1 MDVVPKP
8 QPSVDEGQWEEKV
21 KAYHLPRAEINKV
34 SARRAR
40 VYLTM
45 LTVNILPS
53 QVVMEY
59 LVKEGF
65 KDAVAAFQEESGINP
80 GVNMS
85 ALDDQIKIRDA
96 VEAGISLP
104 ISTMRQSVP
113 SALSHSFLS
122 SLPLSA
128 HAGAIQEA
136 VELVNDVDP
145 EILDTNSTL
154 YFHLQQQQLLELIK
168 EVGCNPRGHVLNLKH
183 AQNFLHDC
191 RVTSRRF

>member
-1 MDVVPKP
+1 
-8 QPSVDEGQWEEKV
+8 
-21 KAYHLPRAEINKV
+21 
-34 SARRAR
+34 
-40 VYLTM
+40 
-45 LTVNILPS
+45 
-53 QVVMEY
+53 MEY

-85 ALDDQIKIRDA
+85 TLDDQIKIRDA
-96 VEAGISLP
+96 VEAGMGLP
-104 ISTMRQSVP
+104 ISVMGQSVG
-113 SALSHSFLS
+113 SALSLS
-122 SLPLSA
+122 PSLPLPPSLFPLPLCG

-168 EVGCNPRGHVLNLKH
+168 EVESNQTTLFELK
-183 AQNFLHDC
+183 
-191 RVTSRRF
+191 